1 MFVFSHFIEGGFPV
15 RRFFLPILIAIPL
28 LLSLAGCGGIPVSQP
43 PAPPQTNAPAKGLT
57 ASPFVVLLQ
66 NSEKYLKENRPLG
79 IDAQEIYEK
88 AVVQGDSAYYLVDV
102 RADEHFAKHHIPGAV
117 HISYADAWRQNKTDF
132 LPRDKKIV
140 VIDYS
145 GHSSSQVAVYWS
157 MLGFDAVAMKHGM
170 AAWSKNQEVIGGSP
184 LPCEPKNLPVTK
196 EFAAA
201 IQTHELPSLDVKAA
215 TVPDLLRLRA
225 EAATAK
231 PVVIQA
237 DDVLARVNAKS
248 GFVLD
253 IRAPEHYSAGHIVG
267 ALNIPFRSLMEEA
280 NLKKLPANQSIIVVC
295 YDGHAASQ
303 ATRLLNQLGYDAV
316 AMRDGMSLWT
326 GDANVIGDK
335 AVACTIPERSTAQ
348 LNAPLAP
355 GPSTAAT

>member
-1 MFVFSHFIEGGFPV
+1 MFVFSHFMEGGFPV
-15 RRFFLPILIAIPL
+15 RRFSLLILIAVLL
-28 LLSLAGCGGIPVSQP
+28 LLSLSGCGAIPVSQTP
-43 PAPPQTNAPAKGLT
+43 LPPQTTVPAPALT
-57 ASPFVVLLQ
+57 TSPFVALLQ
-66 NSEKYLKENRPLG
+66 NSDKYLKENRPLS

-88 AVVQGDSAYYLVDV
+88 AVVQGDYSYYLVDV

-117 HISYADAWRQNKTDF
+117 NIAYADAWRPNKTDF

-140 VIDYS
+140 VTDYS

-157 MLGFDAVAMKHGM
+157 MLGLDAITMKHGM
-170 AAWSKNQEVIGGSP
+170 AAWSKNREVIGGSP

-196 EFAAA
+196 DVAA
-201 IQTHELPSLDVKAA
+201 IPTHELPILDVKAS
-215 TVPDLLRLRA
+215 TIPDLLRLRA

-231 PVVIQA
+231 PVVVQA
-237 DDVLARVNAKS
+237 DEVLARITAKS
-248 GFVLD
+248 AFVLD
-253 IRAPEHYSAGHIVG
+253 IRAPEHYNAGHIAG
-267 ALNIPFRSLMEEA
+267 AISIPFRSLMEET
-280 NLKKLPANQSIIVVC
+280 NLKKLPANQPIIVVC

-326 GDANVIGDK
+326 GDVNVIGDK

>member
-1 MFVFSHFIEGGFPV
+1 MFGFSHFIEGGFPV
-15 RRFFLPILIAIPL
+15 RRFSLLILIAVL
-28 LLSLAGCGGIPVSQP
+28 LSVSLAGCSAIST
-43 PAPPQTNAPAKGLT
+43 PQKTAPAQSNVPTPGLT
-57 ASPFVVLLQ
+57 ATPFVVLMQ
-66 NSEKYLKENRPLG
+66 NSENYLKENRPLG
-79 IDAQEIYEK
+79 IDAQEVYEK
-88 AVVQGDSAYYLVDV
+88 AVVQGDSSYFLVDV

-117 HISYADAWRQNKTDF
+117 HISYADAWRPNKTDF

-157 MLGFDAVAMKHGM
+157 MLGLDAVAMKHGM
-170 AAWSKNQEVIGGSP
+170 AGWSKNKEVIGGSP

-196 EFAAA
+196 DVAAS
-201 IQTHELPSLDVKAA
+201 QTHELPTLDVKAA

-231 PVVIQA
+231 PVVVQA
-237 DDVLARVNAKS
+237 DEVLARINAKS

-253 IRAPEHYSAGHIVG
+253 IRAPEHYNAGHIAG

-280 NLKKLPANQSIIVVC
+280 NLKKLPANQPIIVVC

-326 GDANVIGDK
+326 GDVNVIGGK
-335 AVACTIPERSTAQ
+335 VVACTITERTTAQ

>member
-1 MFVFSHFIEGGFPV
+1 MFVFSHFLEGGFPV
-15 RRFFLPILIAIPL
+15 RRFSLLILIAVLL
-28 LLSLAGCGGIPVSQP
+28 LLSLAGCGAIPTSQKT
-43 PAPPQTNAPAKGLT
+43 APPQTNVPAPGLT

-66 NSEKYLKENRPLG
+66 NSDKYLKENRPLA

-88 AVVQGDSAYYLVDV
+88 AVVLGDSAYYLVDV
-102 RADEHFAKHHIPGAV
+102 RADEHFAKHHSPGAV
-117 HISYADAWRQNKTDF
+117 HIAYADAWRPNKTDF

-157 MLGFDAVAMKHGM
+157 LLGLDAVAMKHGM

-196 EFAAA
+196 DVAAS
-201 IQTHELPSLDVKAA
+201 QTHELPKMDVKAA

-231 PVVIQA
+231 PVVVQA
-237 DDVLARVNAKS
+237 DEVLARVNAKS

-253 IRAPEHYSAGHIVG
+253 IRAPEHYNAGHIAG

-280 NLKKLPANQSIIVVC
+280 NLKKLPASQPIIVVC

-326 GDANVIGDK
+326 GDVNVIGGK